1 MPVRH
6 INGINVEYRSEEW
19 DGTDKSGIRVVGK
32 CILVLT
38 DKCVKSAGGVSFDPQ
53 KEEQLNAASD
63 TGILVAVAPGA
74 FLLNE
79 DMTPWAGEKP
89 KPGDLVFIEKYA
101 GRQVTGRDGRVYRL
115 MDYGAVGATYEAELK
130 TATVTDIA
138 DAMESLRQKE
148 IRG

>member
-6 INGINVEYRSEEW
+6 INGINVEYRSEQW
-19 DGTDKSGIRVVGK
+19 DGIDKSGIRVVGK

-115 MDYGAVGATYEAELK
+115 MDYGAVGATYEAELNGPVRFK
-130 TATVTDIA
+130 A
-138 DAMESLRQKE
+138 
-148 IRG
+148 